1 MVRYFVSKKLF
12 IAEIGERLFYK
23 IQDTVFEMPQ
33 GKRARID
40 VNSDPSLKKMVEDQ
54 EEMQL
59 PRVMIDDNGEIIR
72 NESPKKVNKKQLKVI
87 QQQDQSVNGMSP
99 RGGSE
104 SLNVSVRSDAKFF
117 ASERKDQA

>member
-40 VNSDPSLKKMVEDQ
+40 VNSDPSLKKLVEDQ

>member
-1 MVRYFVSKKLF
+1 M
-12 IAEIGERLFYK
+12 
-23 IQDTVFEMPQ
+23 
-33 GKRARID
+33 
-40 VNSDPSLKKMVEDQ
+40 EDQ

>member
-40 VNSDPSLKKMVEDQ
+40 VNSDPSLKKLVEDQ

-99 RGGSE
+99 RGVSE